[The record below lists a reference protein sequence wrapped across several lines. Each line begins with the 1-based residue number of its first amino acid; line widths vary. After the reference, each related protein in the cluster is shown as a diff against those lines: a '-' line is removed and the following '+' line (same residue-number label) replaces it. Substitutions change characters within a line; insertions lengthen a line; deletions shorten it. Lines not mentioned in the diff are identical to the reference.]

1 MISRAD
7 LEAMGV
13 EYVSGSA
20 DGRRQ
25 GYFRKI
31 PRTRQAPSIR
41 QCQHRLKFAETA
53 YETFGARGV
62 VKTQDDRRIPKNATI
77 IADKLQGTGQP
88 RKVLSQREKLIR
100 LILER

>member
-1 MISRAD
+1 MISRED

-31 PRTRQAPSIR
+31 PRTRKEPSIR
-41 QCQHRLKFAETA
+41 QCEHRLVFTETA
-53 YETFGARGV
+53 NETFGARGV
-62 VKTQDDRRIPKNATI
+62 VKTPDNRQISSNAAKI
-77 IADKLQGTGQP
+77 GDKLRGTGQP
-88 RKVLSQREKLIR
+88 RREPSMQEKLIR
-100 LILER
+100 LILEG